1 MRAPMSAPSTSPA
14 ADSPAAPVDATAQ
27 RPPVLLLGRALR
39 WRLGAAALLVLA
51 LLAWGDWRE
60 WRQRNVQALASTAVL
75 ATQLLADDL
84 AQHTSAFD
92 RSTRTVTLEPLQLL
106 AQRAPLCAEVVD
118 IYGRQLDAG
127 CLPQVDDPS
136 ALSARLARALAGGR
150 HGAWTQAL
158 TLTTSEGVKVATVE
172 VQPHWALEG
181 RQLWQRWAWLAAAA
195 LALLAA
201 LWLVSRLVARALAP
215 ANQILGA
222 LGRLSADDLQV
233 RLPPMRLR
241 ELQHIGQGFNRL
253 AEHLGELRHRQQQLT
268 LHLLQAREA
277 ERRRLARELHDEM
290 GQSLSAL
297 QAEAAAM
304 GLMTQALPQAAA
316 SAQAM
321 ARTTAQLLDGLQRV
335 LADLRPQALDRFG
348 LAVALQSLAAQPR
361 RRPDGS
367 ELRVRLKL
375 PTPWT
380 PLPADHDVH
389 VYRIV
394 QEALTNT
401 QRHSSACTA
410 TVALRRGPGGLL
422 LSVAD
427 DGVGA
432 PQPASAGHGLL
443 GMHERVLALGGRLDW
458 EQPAGGGLCLR
469 VWLPLDKAC
478 GTAALDDGPPPQGL
492 EKQDDPE
499 EMRP

>member
-1 MRAPMSAPSTSPA
+1 MSMPSTPSAPDA
-14 ADSPAAPVDATAQ
+14 AAAQ
-27 RPPVLLLGRALR
+27 RPPLLLLGRALR
-39 WRLGAAALLVLA
+39 WRRGAGSLLLLT
-51 LLAWGDWRE
+51 LLAWSGWRE
-60 WRQRNVQALASTAVL
+60 WRHRNVQALSSTAVL

-84 AQHTSAFD
+84 ARHTSAFD
-92 RSTRTVTLEPLQLL
+92 RSTHTVTLEPLLAL
-106 AQRAPLCAEVVD
+106 AQRAPLCVEVVD

-127 CLPQVDDPS
+127 CLPQLDDPG
-136 ALSARLARALAGGR
+136 ALSARLARVLAGGR
-150 HGAWTQAL
+150 PGAWTQTL
-158 TLTTSEGVKVATVE
+158 TLATSEGVKVATVE

-195 LALLAA
+195 LALLST
-201 LWLVSRLVARALAP
+201 LWLASRLVARALAP

-222 LGRLSADDLQV
+222 LGRLADDDVQV

-241 ELQHIGQGFNRL
+241 ELEHIGQGFNRL
-253 AEHLGELRHRQQQLT
+253 ADHLGELRQRQQQLP
-268 LHLLQAREA
+268 LHLQQAREA

-367 ELRVRLKL
+367 ELLVRRKL

-394 QEALTNT
+394 QEALTNA
-401 QRHSSACTA
+401 QRHSGACLA

-432 PQPASAGHGLL
+432 PELASAGHGLL
-443 GMHERVLALGGRLDW
+443 GMRERVLALGGRLDW
-458 EQPAGGGLCLR
+458 EQPAGGGLLLR
-469 VWLPLDKAC
+469 VWLPVDDRPAHPH
-478 GTAALDDGPPPQGL
+478 ALADNEQ
-492 EKQDDPE
+492 E
-499 EMRP
+499 EQTP

>member
-1 MRAPMSAPSTSPA
+1 MSLPTPS
-14 ADSPAAPVDATAQ
+14 AAPTDAAAAQ
-27 RPPVLLLGRALR
+27 RPPLLLLGRALR
-39 WRLGAAALLVLA
+39 WRLGAVALLVLA
-51 LLAWGDWRE
+51 LLAWSDWRE
-60 WRQRNVQALASTAVL
+60 WRQRNLQALSSTAVL

-84 AQHTSAFD
+84 ARHTSAFD
-92 RSTRTVTLEPLQLL
+92 RSTHTVTLEPLLAL
-106 AQRAPLCAEVVD
+106 AQRAPLCVEVVD

-127 CLPQVDDPS
+127 CLPQLDDPG

-150 HGAWTQAL
+150 PGAWTQTL
-158 TLTTSEGVKVATVE
+158 TLATSEGVKVATVE

-195 LALLAA
+195 LALLST
-201 LWLVSRLVARALAP
+201 LWLASRLVARALAP

-222 LGRLSADDLQV
+222 LGRLAADDVQV

-241 ELQHIGQGFNRL
+241 ELEHIGQGFNRL
-253 AEHLGELRHRQQQLT
+253 AEHLGELRQRQQQLT

-367 ELRVRLKL
+367 ELLVRLKL

-394 QEALTNT
+394 QEALTNA
-401 QRHSSACTA
+401 QRHSGACLA
-410 TVALRRGPGGLL
+410 TVTLRRGPGGLL
-422 LSVAD
+422 LRVAD

-432 PQPASAGHGLL
+432 PELASAGHGLL
-443 GMHERVLALGGRLDW
+443 GMRERVLALGGRLDW

-469 VWLPLDKAC
+469 VWLPV
-478 GTAALDDGPPPQGL
+478 DDRPADPHVPA
-492 EKQDDPE
+492 DDEQKEQTP
-499 EMRP
+499 